1 MIWQEI
7 TIAAPYEYVEPI
19 SYLFSRYGHGL
30 SMELDG
36 AGRVLFRTY
45 LPNTSQR
52 RLARIEVGVRLV
64 NLLHPLGELT
74 VRPLPQDEDWQN
86 AWKAHFSL
94 FKLGQHLVIKPSW
107 IPYVAAAEDVVIDI
121 DPGMAFGTG
130 YHPTTYTCLEALEQL
145 LRTGMEVL
153 DLGTGSG
160 ILAIAAVK
168 LGASHVVALD
178 IDPEAV
184 RAARQNLRRSGVA
197 QRVSLSQGT
206 VPHHLVGP
214 GQFDLAVANISAR
227 VVPGRAPFILPALK
241 PSGFFIASGIMSGQ
255 QQEVGDALRGAGF
268 SLLRVLAREE
278 WVSLVCRREPTS

>member
-7 TIAAPYEYVEPI
+7 SIAVPYEYVEPI

-30 SMELDG
+30 TMELDG
-36 AGRVLFRTY
+36 AEQVVFRTY
-45 LPNTSQR
+45 LTSTSRR

-74 VRPLPQDEDWQN
+74 VRPLPREEDWQN
-86 AWKAHFSL
+86 SWKAHFSL
-94 FKLGQHLVIKPSW
+94 LKVGQHLVIKPSW
-107 IPYVAAAEDVVIDI
+107 IPYIAAAEDVVIDI

-145 LRTGMEVL
+145 LKTGMEVL

-168 LGASHVVALD
+168 LGAAHVVALD
-178 IDPEAV
+178 IDPQAV
-184 RAARQNLRRSGVA
+184 RAARQNLRRSA
-197 QRVSLSQGT
+197 IARRVSLAQGT
-206 VPHHLVGP
+206 VPHPRAGP

-227 VVPGRAPFILPALK
+227 VLRERVPCVLPTLK
-241 PSGFFIASGIMSGQ
+241 PGGFFIASGIMSGQ
-255 QQEVGDALRGAGF
+255 QQELGDALREAGF
-268 SLLRVLAREE
+268 SLVRVLARED
-278 WVSLVCRREPTS
+278 WVSLVCRRG

>member
-7 TIAAPYEYVEPI
+7 SIAVPYEYVEPI

-30 SMELDG
+30 TMELDG
-36 AGRVLFRTY
+36 AEQVVFRTY
-45 LPNTSQR
+45 LTSTSRR

-74 VRPLPQDEDWQN
+74 VRPLPREEDWQN
-86 AWKAHFSL
+86 SWKAHFSL
-94 FKLGQHLVIKPSW
+94 LKVGQHLVIKPSW
-107 IPYVAAAEDVVIDI
+107 IPYIAAAEDVVIDI

-145 LRTGMEVL
+145 LKTGMEVL

-168 LGASHVVALD
+168 LGAAHVVALD
-178 IDPEAV
+178 IDPQAV
-184 RAARQNLRRSGVA
+184 RAARQNLRRSA
-197 QRVSLSQGT
+197 IARRVSLAQGT
-206 VPHHLVGP
+206 VPHPRAGP

-227 VVPGRAPFILPALK
+227 VLRERAVSILPTLK
-241 PSGFFIASGIMSGQ
+241 PGGFFIASGIMSGQ
-255 QQEVGDALRGAGF
+255 QQELGDALREAGF
-268 SLLRVLAREE
+268 SLVRVLARED
-278 WVSLVCRREPTS
+278 WVSLVCRRG

>member
-7 TIAAPYEYVEPI
+7 SIAAPYEYVEPI

-30 SMELDG
+30 SMELDS

-52 RLARIEVGVRLV
+52 RLARIDVGVRLV
-64 NLLHPLGELT
+64 NLLHSLGELT
-74 VRPLPQDEDWQN
+74 VRPLPPDQDWQN

-94 FKLGQHLVIKPSW
+94 LKLGQHLVIKPSW

-145 LRTGMEVL
+145 LETGMEVL

-160 ILAIAAVK
+160 ILTIAAVK
-168 LGASHVVALD
+168 LGAAHVVALD
-178 IDPEAV
+178 IDPQAV
-184 RAARQNLRRSGVA
+184 RAARQNLRRSDVA
-197 QRVSLSQGT
+197 QQVSLAQGT
-206 VPHHLVGP
+206 VPHKLVRS

-227 VVPGRAPFILPALK
+227 VVPKRAPFILPALK
-241 PSGFFIASGIMSGQ
+241 PSGFFIASGIMSAQ
-255 QQEVGDALRGAGF
+255 QQQVGDALREAGF
-268 SLLRVLAREE
+268 SLVQVLDREE
-278 WVSLVCRREPTS
+278 WVSLVCRREP

>member
-7 TIAAPYEYVEPI
+7 SIAAPYEYVEPI

-30 SMELDG
+30 SMELDN
-36 AGRVLFRTY
+36 AGGVLFRTY

-86 AWKAHFSL
+86 TWKAHFSL

-197 QRVSLSQGT
+197 QRVSLSRGT

-241 PSGFFIASGIMSGQ
+241 PSGFFIASGFMSGQ

-278 WVSLVCRREPTS
+278 WVSLVFRREPTS